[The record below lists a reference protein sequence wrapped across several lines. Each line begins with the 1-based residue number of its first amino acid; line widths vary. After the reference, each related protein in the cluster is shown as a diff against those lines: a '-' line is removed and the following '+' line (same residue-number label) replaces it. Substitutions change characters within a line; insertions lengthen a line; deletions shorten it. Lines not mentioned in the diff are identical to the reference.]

1 MSKTVPGIAA
11 DLSTPPRIGLDVVL
25 RADSPSPLSRYA
37 PNKSAKPP
45 RMPRVVT
52 TLRYVTTLGFMA
64 YLTGMR
70 VTDSSAWIS
79 STKRAHLT
87 LVPRT
92 DAPHRRGI
100 RILDSDT
107 WHERCLPLEETL
119 ESTCSMGREERDGID
134 RGAGWSILRF
144 MGGSRSGTFE
154 GNGTKTRCVDTRD
167 SRKRMQFDFSRVSR
181 KTKVYFEERL
191 KTWRV

>member
-1 MSKTVPGIAA
+1 MSKTVPRIAA

-37 PNKSAKPP
+37 LNKSAKPP

-70 VTDSSAWIS
+70 VTGSSAWIS

-87 LVPRT
+87 HSHPSNGRA
-92 DAPHRRGI
+92 APSRNPH
-100 RILDSDT
+100 T
-107 WHERCLPLEETL
+107 WQRYLTWAV
-119 ESTCSMGREERDGID
+119 SS
-134 RGAGWSILRF
+134 
-144 MGGSRSGTFE
+144 SR
-154 GNGTKTRCVDTRD
+154 RD
-167 SRKRMQFDFSRVSR
+167 SRIYAFDGTWRTWRDRPWSRVVHLEIYGWLSFCNIRR
-181 KTKVYFEERL
+181 KWCEDSVRRCTR
-191 KTWRV
+191 